1 MKDPRLRGRSA
12 DEILKYIT
20 GTDFVTKYTVMRH
33 FESKSHLV
41 ALEYEKLLGSANSGC
56 APEDISSAASQSDS
70 STSNSSNTIPSLNFK
85 ASVRSIATSL
95 KNASK
100 NAYKALMKT
109 AYILAVDGLPFTHF
123 KTLVNIQRSS
133 GVALIQ
139 KCDSHQKAK

>member
-12 DEILKYIT
+12 KEILKYIT

-56 APEDISSAASQSDS
+56 APEDISSASQSDS
-70 STSNSSNTIPSLNFK
+70 STSSSSIPSLNFK